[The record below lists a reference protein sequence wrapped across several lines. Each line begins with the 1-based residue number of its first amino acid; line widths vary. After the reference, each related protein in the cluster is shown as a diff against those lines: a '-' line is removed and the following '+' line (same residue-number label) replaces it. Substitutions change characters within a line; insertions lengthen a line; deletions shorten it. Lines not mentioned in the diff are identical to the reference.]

1 VYSAS
6 FTQRRAYFTVSINY
20 PHVWFEDPRY
30 PGVAVV
36 LYDYK
41 TRAVVNISAGN
52 LGARVVSRTGLVYDL
67 TQGRDYVL
75 QYFEEYG
82 SGCTFYYTSD
92 GSGVKVTGNPSGGLY
107 GGCTLRYKYPPRVL
121 ANVSFTA
128 LMKTNNPGTPVDGIR
143 GVSLWNST
151 TGYYYL
157 AGIKNN
163 ATGWFFGIYKYTGR
177 AIREPGG
184 PVLPALRDTRI
195 TGRVTGIWFS
205 ISITQTLYPNGT
217 LIVRAWLYNVTG
229 GGRLVAYVE
238 AVDRSP
244 IYTDNFGLTVY
255 QIRNKPSAVFQII
268 GFTTQIYVI
277 VVRGLSYCCYVYIY
291 DSAGNLLGSGH
302 VNEAGVAEIMLT
314 NPSVSNATISVSC
327 NGYTYNYTQ
336 RVLLGGDV
344 YELYYWF
351 EGPVLAVYTDILNTS
366 FTGWL
371 RVHSVS
377 CSGSIYY
384 IGVWLV
390 NQTSTSTRVNITQV
404 DGYLLV
410 HPEETSLLVF
420 TPGSTGWAGNV
431 TLRAELYYRAH
442 CTLQVSFYFNY
453 TSATVGELRATLY
466 IKSG

>member
-1 VYSAS
+1 MG
-6 FTQRRAYFTVSINY
+6 
-20 PHVWFEDPRY
+20 
-30 PGVAVV
+30 PG
-36 LYDYK
+36 
-41 TRAVVNISAGN
+41 G
-52 LGARVVSRTGLVYDL
+52 
-67 TQGRDYVL
+67 
-75 QYFEEYG
+75 
-82 SGCTFYYTSD
+82 
-92 GSGVKVTGNPSGGLY
+92 
-107 GGCTLRYKYPPRVL
+107 
-121 ANVSFTA
+121 
-128 LMKTNNPGTPVDGIR
+128 
-143 GVSLWNST
+143 
-151 TGYYYL
+151 
-157 AGIKNN
+157 
-163 ATGWFFGIYKYTGR
+163 FFGIYKYTGR

-184 PVLPALRDTRI
+184 PVIPALRDTRI

-205 ISITQTLYPNGT
+205 ISITQTIYPNGT

-244 IYTDNFGLTVY
+244 IYADNFGLTVY
-255 QIRNKPSAVFQII
+255 QIRNQPSAVFQII
-268 GFTTQIYVI
+268 GFTTQIYTI
-277 VVRGLSYCCYVYIY
+277 IVRGLTYCCYVYIY

-314 NPSVSNATISVSC
+314 NPSVGNATISVSC

-336 RVLLGGDV
+336 HVLLGGDV

-384 IGVWLV
+384 IKVWLV

-431 TLRAELYYRAH
+431 TLRAELYYRAR

-453 TSATVGELRATLY
+453 TSAAVGELRATLY
-466 IKSG
+466 IKGG